1 MAELKL
7 SDTNN
12 LQVCNT
18 VLVDGP
24 VNDVKD
30 IERSIIKKYR
40 KYLWTP
46 FIRGVQEYQMINDG
60 DKIAVCIS
68 GGKDSLLLAKL
79 LQEMQRHSKTKF
91 ELEFIAMN
99 PGFNDAN
106 YEMLVQSC
114 KDLGVEVDVFR
125 TEIFAVVEKI
135 AKDYP
140 CYMCARMRRGAL
152 YEYAQSKGCNKI
164 ALGHHYTDFNET
176 VLMNVLYGG
185 NYKAMMPK
193 VKAQNYDNMELI
205 RPMVYVHEDD
215 IIRYTKSNNIRAM
228 NCGCVVAASKTSSKR
243 AEVKQLIKDLKK
255 INPDVEKSIF
265 ASTKNVS
272 ISSIIGW
279 NDNGEK
285 ATFLDEYDKQD

>member
-1 MAELKL
+1 MAIKL
-7 SDTNN
+7 AEMNST
-12 LQVCNT
+12 QVCNT

-24 VNDVKD
+24 VNDLKD

-40 KYLWTP
+40 KQLWTP
-46 FIRGVQEYQMINDG
+46 FIKGVKEYQMIEDG

-79 LQEMQRHSKTKF
+79 LQEMQRHGTTKF

-106 YEMLVQSC
+106 YEMLAQSC
-114 KDLGVEVDVFR
+114 KDLGIDVDIFK
-125 TEIFAVVEKI
+125 TEIFAIVDKI

-164 ALGHHYTDFNET
+164 ALGHHFTDFNET
-176 VLMNVLYGG
+176 VLINVLYGG
-185 NYKAMMPK
+185 SYKAMMPK
-193 VKAQNYDNMELI
+193 VKAKNYKGMELI
-205 RPMVYVHEDD
+205 RPMVYIHEDD

-228 NCGCVVAASKTSSKR
+228 NCGCVVAANKTSSKR
-243 AEVKQLIKDLKK
+243 AEVKELIKQLKE

-272 ISSIIGW
+272 TSSIIGW
-279 NDNGEK
+279 NHNGEK
-285 ATFLDEYDKQD
+285 ATFLDNFDLN

>member
-7 SDTNN
+7 SDTSG
-12 LQVCNT
+12 LEVCNT
-18 VLVDGP
+18 VIVDGP
-24 VNDVKD
+24 VNDVVE

-40 KYLWTP
+40 KQLWTP
-46 FIRGVQEYQMINDG
+46 FIKGVKEFEMIQDG

-79 LQEMQRHSKTKF
+79 LQEMQKHGTTKF

-106 YEMLVQSC
+106 YEMLVNSC
-114 KDLGVEVDVFR
+114 KDLGIEVDVFK
-125 TEIFAVVEKI
+125 TDIFAIVEKI

-140 CYMCARMRRGAL
+140 CYMCAKMRRGAL
-152 YEYAQSKGCNKI
+152 YDYAQSKGCNKI
-164 ALGHHYTDFNET
+164 ALGHHFTDFNET
-176 VLMNVLYGG
+176 VLINVLYGG
-185 NYKAMMPK
+185 SYKAMMPK
-193 VKAQNYDNMELI
+193 LKATNYENMELI

-215 IIRYTKSNNIRAM
+215 IIKYTKYNKIRAM
-228 NCGCVVAASKTSSKR
+228 NCGCVVAANKTSSKR
-243 AEVKQLIKDLKK
+243 AEVKQLIKDLKT

-272 ISSIIGW
+272 TSSILGW
-279 NDNGEK
+279 NYNGEK
-285 ATFLDEYDKQD
+285 ATFLDEYDN

>member
-1 MAELKL
+1 MATLKL
-7 SDTNN
+7 SDVGS
-12 LQVCNT
+12 LEVCNT

-24 VNDVKD
+24 VKDVKY
-30 IERSIIKKYR
+30 IENTIIKKYR

-46 FIRGVQEYQMINDG
+46 FIKGVKEYQMINDG

-79 LQEMQRHSKTKF
+79 LQEMQKHGATKF

-114 KDLGVEVDVFR
+114 NDLGIDVKVFK

-152 YEYAQSKGCNKI
+152 YDYAQSLGCNKI
-164 ALGHHYTDFNET
+164 ALGHHFTDFNET

-193 VKAQNYDNMELI
+193 VKATNYQDMELI

-215 IIRYTKSNNIRAM
+215 IIRYTKHNNIRAM
-228 NCGCVVAASKTSSKR
+228 NCGCVVAANKTSSKR
-243 AEVKQLIKDLKK
+243 AEVKQLIKDLKT

-272 ISSIIGW
+272 TSSILGW
-279 NDNGEK
+279 NDNGTK
-285 ATFLDEYDKQD
+285 SSFLDNYDN

>member
-7 SDTNN
+7 SDTSG

-18 VLVDGP
+18 VTVTGP
-24 VNDVKD
+24 VSPVPD
-30 IERSIIKKYR
+30 IERSIIKKFR
-40 KYLWTP
+40 KQLWTP
-46 FIRGVQEYQMINDG
+46 FIKGVKEFDMISDG
-60 DKIAVCIS
+60 DRIAVCIS

-106 YEMLVQSC
+106 YDMLVKSC
-114 KDLGVEVDVFR
+114 NDLGIEVDVFK
-125 TEIFAVVEKI
+125 TDIFAIVEKI

-140 CYMCARMRRGAL
+140 CYMCAKMRRGSL
-152 YEYAQSKGCNKI
+152 YDYAKQKGCNKI
-164 ALGHHYTDFNET
+164 ALGHHFTDFNET
-176 VLMNVLYGG
+176 VLMNLLYAG

-193 VKAQNYDNMELI
+193 LKATNYDDMELI

-215 IIRYTKSNNIRAM
+215 IIRYTKDNNIRAM
-228 NCGCVVAASKTSSKR
+228 NCGCVVAANKTSSKR
-243 AEVKQLIKDLKK
+243 AEVKQLIKDLKT

-272 ISSIIGW
+272 VSSILGW

-285 ATFLDEYDKQD
+285 TSFLDEYDN